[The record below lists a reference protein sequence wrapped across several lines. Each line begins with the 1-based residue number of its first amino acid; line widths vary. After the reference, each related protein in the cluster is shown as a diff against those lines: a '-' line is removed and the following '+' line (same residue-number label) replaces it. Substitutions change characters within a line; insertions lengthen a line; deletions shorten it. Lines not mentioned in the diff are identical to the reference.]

1 MSDTF
6 DRYYRGETPIPAT
19 QSAWHVYGAGLE
31 NVGRDGQ
38 PVEIP
43 VARPRSDQLLA
54 RVDAAGICFSDLKI
68 IKQGGDHPRLYGRD
82 LAADPIIPGHE
93 VALTLVEVGADLAG
107 QYHVGDRF
115 VVQADIYV
123 AGVNLAFG
131 YMLPGAFEQFVLL
144 GDEALR
150 GDDGSY
156 LLPMQ
161 PETGYAEAALAE
173 PWACVVCAY
182 RTDFRRTLRP
192 GGVTWIVG
200 GAGATGGYTL
210 GTLASGPAPAKIILT
225 EVPDELAAEIR
236 AAAQKG
242 GAPVV
247 TTPSLRETDI
257 KALQAQ
263 HDPAGFDDILALGPH
278 CPDLIAALSAALGR
292 EGVLSLVRDQPLTGP
307 VSIDLGRI
315 HYDYT
320 RYYGGPSL
328 DLSAPYR
335 ETRAPGF
342 VPGGVA
348 WIMGGAGPMGQM
360 HVQIAAQ
367 GSSGPRTIVVS
378 DLDADR
384 LELVRRRLEPVA
396 AARGRHMILL
406 NPQALGQEAFE
417 ARLREIA
424 PDGFDD
430 IHVLVPVPAL
440 IAGAVPFAGRNGLV
454 EIFAGIP
461 RGSFAPTD
469 LSPVASRGMRF
480 QGTSGSAV
488 DDLRTTLH
496 MTESGEIDTN
506 ASVAGIGGLP
516 AVHAG
521 LEAVLNM
528 TLPGKIV
535 IYPQLK
541 DLPLTAL
548 TDLPEKMPEIAALL
562 GPGGIWTR
570 AAEKALLEKYL

>member
-6 DRYYRGETPIPAT
+6 DRYYRGETAIPAT

-31 NVGRDGQ
+31 NVGRDGK

-43 VARPRSDQLLA
+43 VERPRSDQLLA

-82 LAADPIIPGHE
+82 LARDPIIPGHE

-123 AGVNLAFG
+123 QGKNLAFG

-161 PETGYAEAALAE
+161 PDTGYAEAALAE

-200 GAGATGGYTL
+200 SATAAGYVL
-210 GTLASGPAPAKIILT
+210 GDLRSGPAPARIVLT
-225 EVPDELAAEIR
+225 DVPAELTAELAA
-236 AAAQKG
+236 AADQW
-242 GAPVV
+242 GAALVI
-247 TTPSLRETDI
+247 TPPLAEATVAAI
-257 KALQAQ
+257 QAEYAA
-263 HDPAGFDDILALGPH
+263 DGFDDILALGPQ
-278 CPDLIAALSAALGR
+278 PPEMVEALSGALGR
-292 EGVLSLVRDQPLTGP
+292 EGILALLTDQPLARP
-307 VSIDLGRI
+307 VEIDLGRI

-320 RYYGGPSL
+320 RYYGDSST
-328 DLSAPYR
+328 DLSAAYR
-335 ETRAPGF
+335 QTRAPGF
-342 VPGGVA
+342 VPGGLA

-367 GSSGPRTIVVS
+367 GTTGPRTIVVS
-378 DLDADR
+378 DLDDDR
-384 LELVRRRLEPVA
+384 LELVRQRLEPVA
-396 AARGRHMILL
+396 AARGRRMILL
-406 NPQALGQEAFE
+406 NPKALGQAAFE

-424 PDGFDD
+424 PVGFDD

-440 IAGAVPFAGRNGLV
+440 IASAVPFAGQNGLV

-461 RGSFAPTD
+461 RGSFAATD
-469 LSPVASRGMRF
+469 LTPVASRGVRF

-488 DDLRTTLH
+488 DDLRSTLH

-516 AVHAG
+516 ALHAG
-521 LEAVLNM
+521 LEAVLKM
-528 TLPGKIV
+528 TFPGKIV
-535 IYPQLK
+535 IYPQLQN
-541 DLPLTAL
+541 LPLTAL
-548 TDLPEKMPEIAALL
+548 TELEEQMPEIAALL